1 MNPNANDTDIDAGPS
16 NEAVDPGATP
26 QTASSGPATGPARA
40 ARPSSKTPLFEAFH
54 AARYQR
60 QSLIREIQATN
71 QRTLLSYV
79 AGPGAPVER
88 DDALAFVDLLHPVP
102 AGADID
108 LILHTGGGDIDVA
121 EKLANMLWAKIGQ
134 AGTLRVVVPDFAKS
148 AGTLLALAADSIVM
162 SDSSELGPI
171 DPQLVRRSPSGELS
185 VTGVQHHLDAYQR
198 YRTAYL
204 SDPDDHAS
212 AMMLAKFE
220 PAEIQAFE
228 SVMARARQ
236 LSDKHLKE
244 GMFRRG
250 NPGAYTAITTS
261 LLDTKR
267 WLTHSQVIGPREAQE
282 VGLNVDYRDSHDP
295 EWRSWWRLH
304 CLHRLALDPARKI
317 FESDP
322 VWLQLS

>member
-1 MNPNANDTDIDAGPS
+1 MNPSEGAPREEHGAGQQPTTAGPGRGEGPLDTES
-16 NEAVDPGATP
+16 PRAT
-26 QTASSGPATGPARA
+26 T
-40 ARPSSKTPLFEAFH
+40 KTPLFEAFN
-54 AARYQR
+54 APRYQR
-60 QSLIREIQATN
+60 QLLIREIQTAN
-71 QRTLLSYV
+71 GRTLLSYV
-79 AGPGAPVER
+79 AGPGSPVER
-88 DDALAFVDLLHPVP
+88 DDVLGFVDLLHHLPV
-102 AGADID
+102 GADID
-108 LILHTGGGDIDVA
+108 LILHTGGGDIDVT

-134 AGTLRVVVPDFAKS
+134 SGTLRVIVPDFAKS
-148 AGTLLALAADSIVM
+148 AGTLLALAADVIVM

-171 DPQLVRRSPSGELS
+171 DPQLVRRSPDGELT
-185 VTGVQHHLDAYQR
+185 VTGVQHHLDAYER
-198 YRTAYL
+198 YKSACRQ
-204 SDPDDHAS
+204 DPEDRGAAS
-212 AMMLAKFE
+212 MLAKFV

-250 NPGAYTAITTS
+250 DPGAYTAITNA

-282 VGLNVDYRDSHDP
+282 VGLNVDYRASDDP

-304 CLHRLALDPARKI
+304 CLHRLALDPGSVRKI

-322 VWLQLS
+322 VWLQMA